1 MNAIVG
7 TGPSVRATVGDD
19 GRRVPAAAS
28 GAGARAGGQ
37 ADRAKGSVME
47 PASPDS
53 MDASVS
59 RSH

>member
-1 MNAIVG
+1 MNAIVR
-7 TGPSVRATVGDD
+7 TGPPVRATLGDD

-28 GAGARAGGQ
+28 GAGVGAGGQ
-37 ADRAKGSVME
+37 ADRAKGNMME
-47 PASPDS
+47 PASPYS